1 MAKYNAT
8 DDFLEEMTSSHK
20 EELRGNV
27 TLKTIKREE
36 ALEMKLKSICERV
49 NGMGEE
55 SAREIVDKISA
66 FLDFPEISGRKNSV
80 DGREIRPGQ
89 FINALSKAKFRFMMV
104 IENDTAKEVLKCLPL
119 FSYGKA
125 GDSSMRERL
134 MRKDLE
140 SGKYF
145 RINLG
150 PSAENSL
157 MAPRHLYLHNEFSF
171 KRAGMTCDGYI
182 EVTLDA
188 VEEIGYD
195 EIKKVVVP
203 SEGCEEF
210 AEKMFNY
217 AMESYSR
224 QERERRGRII
234 SAKERISELESAL
247 EEAKKESNHWKQKY
261 EKMRNRCADLYNR
274 DKW

>member
-1 MAKYNAT
+1 
-8 DDFLEEMTSSHK
+8 
-20 EELRGNV
+20 
-27 TLKTIKREE
+27 
-36 ALEMKLKSICERV
+36 
-49 NGMGEE
+49 
-55 SAREIVDKISA
+55 
-66 FLDFPEISGRKNSV
+66 
-80 DGREIRPGQ
+80 
-89 FINALSKAKFRFMMV
+89 
-104 IENDTAKEVLKCLPL
+104 
-119 FSYGKA
+119 
-125 GDSSMRERL
+125 MRERL

>member
-1 MAKYNAT
+1 
-8 DDFLEEMTSSHK
+8 
-20 EELRGNV
+20 
-27 TLKTIKREE
+27 
-36 ALEMKLKSICERV
+36 
-49 NGMGEE
+49 
-55 SAREIVDKISA
+55 
-66 FLDFPEISGRKNSV
+66 
-80 DGREIRPGQ
+80 
-89 FINALSKAKFRFMMV
+89 
-104 IENDTAKEVLKCLPL
+104 
-119 FSYGKA
+119 
-125 GDSSMRERL
+125 
-134 MRKDLE
+134 
-140 SGKYF
+140 
-145 RINLG
+145 
-150 PSAENSL
+150 
-157 MAPRHLYLHNEFSF
+157 
-171 KRAGMTCDGYI
+171 MTCDGYI

-203 SEGCEEF
+203 SGGCEEF

-217 AMESYSR
+217 AMESFSR